1 MCNEYGGGKKTSLG
15 SDKPARKFY
24 FFSKILDKG
33 LVKQRREEITP
44 LLPYSSVHTA
54 CTQDLGGQVW
64 GPVLHSLLQTQG
76 MGCLALGTLALRR
89 AILFWV
95 GHEAF
100 LGARYAVSWEGVS
113 DTRLQFSLPALV
125 NKPSI

>member
-1 MCNEYGGGKKTSLG
+1 MYNEYGGVGKTSLG

-54 CTQDLGGQVW
+54 CTQDLGAQVW
-64 GPVLHSLLQTQG
+64 ARFCTASFRPRGWVALPWAHLHSVEPFCFG
-76 MGCLALGTLALRR
+76 
-89 AILFWV
+89 
-95 GHEAF
+95 
-100 LGARYAVSWEGVS
+100 
-113 DTRLQFSLPALV
+113 
-125 NKPSI
+125 